1 MLISKHK
8 GVGMKIG
15 EAIAKRTRDLLVQKN
30 ITQYRLKKDMAIPH
44 STLINVT
51 RAKRDAGSV
60 KTVFQVCKG
69 LNISVSKFFDD
80 PVFEREDLEID

>member
-1 MLISKHK
+1 
-8 GVGMKIG
+8 MKIS
-15 EAIAKRTRDLLVQKN
+15 EAIAKRTKDLLAEHK

-69 LNISVSKFFDD
+69 IGITVKHFFDD
-80 PVFEREDLEID
+80 PIFEHEDLQID

>member
-1 MLISKHK
+1 
-8 GVGMKIG
+8 MKIG
-15 EAIAKRTRDLLVQKN
+15 EAIAERTRNLLIEKK

-69 LNISVSKFFDD
+69 IGISVRDFFDD
-80 PVFEREDLEID
+80 PIFDRDDLEID